1 MVERTVFFLVFLVW
15 SLTVTPLSIY
25 LSRQYRIIDEP
36 GGRKKHSMV
45 TPRGAG
51 VVIWAGYL
59 LYAVLFP
66 DPGNGVRIIATGATA
81 IFLFGYMDD
90 MHPLPALWKLAVH
103 LTVALVI
110 AWGVPAPPAVKA
122 AVVLWVA
129 GTTSAYNLVD
139 GINGLSLTIF
149 SLTALMGLI
158 LSGGLW
164 WAVALGLSLGVLP
177 WNYPVAKTFLGDGGS
192 TLLGFL
198 CVSQFTREL
207 PFLLEGKGIVIWL
220 ASMLLIG
227 GVPVIDTLFSFA
239 RRVIKG
245 SSPFRPD
252 RGHFHHLLSD
262 RGLPLSGV
270 LAILVSI
277 HALSLWMAILLLGRH
292 GT

>member
-1 MVERTVFFLVFLVW
+1 
-15 SLTVTPLSIY
+15 
-25 LSRQYRIIDEP
+25 
-36 GGRKKHSMV
+36 
-45 TPRGAG
+45 
-51 VVIWAGYL
+51 
-59 LYAVLFP
+59 
-66 DPGNGVRIIATGATA
+66 
-81 IFLFGYMDD
+81 
-90 MHPLPALWKLAVH
+90 
-103 LTVALVI
+103 
-110 AWGVPAPPAVKA
+110 
-122 AVVLWVA
+122 
-129 GTTSAYNLVD
+129 
-139 GINGLSLTIF
+139 
-149 SLTALMGLI
+149 MGLI
-158 LSGGLW
+158 LSGGQW